1 MCRLYWGGSVSGA
14 FLVFHHWRPCMP
26 KQRIAVCPLYWGGSM
41 IPELN
46 SFPTGRDGPL
56 ADMLRDMTPLD
67 RGILLQTNP
76 RAIIPALIADLRLP
90 VEFPVQPVKKPAEN
104 PK

>member
-1 MCRLYWGGSVSGA
+1 MGDSTGWVA
-14 FLVFHHWRPCMP
+14 
-26 KQRIAVCPLYWGGSM
+26 
-41 IPELN
+41 ELDAY
-46 SFPTGRDGPL
+46 PTGRDGPL

-76 RAIIPALIADLRLP
+76 RAIIPALIADMQLP
-90 VEFPVQPVKKPAEN
+90 VEFPVQPVKKPPEN

>member
-1 MCRLYWGGSVSGA
+1 MS
-14 FLVFHHWRPCMP
+14 HHWLPCIP

-76 RAIIPALIADLRLP
+76 RAIISVLIADMQLP
-90 VEFPVQPVKKPAEN
+90 VAFPVPAIKKPAEN
-104 PK
+104 LNGGSS

>member
-1 MCRLYWGGSVSGA
+1 MGDSTGWVA
-14 FLVFHHWRPCMP
+14 
-26 KQRIAVCPLYWGGSM
+26 
-41 IPELN
+41 ELDAY
-46 SFPTGRDGPL
+46 PTGRDGPL

-76 RAIIPALIADLRLP
+76 RAIIPALIADMQLP